1 MGLRRGSVAADAPG
15 DAADCL
21 AGEEQQGDG
30 YGGEHDDGEAGEHD
44 DGEAGEPAWHRPR
57 AARTRPAGR

>member
-30 YGGEHDDGEAGEHD
+30 YGGEHDDGD
-44 DGEAGEPAWHRPR
+44 AGEPAWHWPR
-57 AARTRPAGR
+57 AARARPAGRRVA